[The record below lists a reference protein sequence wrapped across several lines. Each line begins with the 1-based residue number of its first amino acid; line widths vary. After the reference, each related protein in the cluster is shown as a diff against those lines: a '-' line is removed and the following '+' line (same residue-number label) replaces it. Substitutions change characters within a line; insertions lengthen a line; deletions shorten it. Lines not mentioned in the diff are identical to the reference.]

1 MRYLRIYFD
10 RMLPNRKHV
19 QTTALKY
26 KKGLL
31 VLKAMDAKGI
41 EQCHLFLLYQSV
53 VLSDTDYRLSLKI
66 VAVPE
71 YRAGQ

>member
-41 EQCHLFLLYQSV
+41 ENATSSYCIKMWCSAS
-53 VLSDTDYRLSLKI
+53 LSTDKASQQWHRQI
-66 VAVPE
+66 C
-71 YRAGQ
+71 